1 MALPAPQTSMSLN
14 DFLAWE
20 AQQPY
25 KHEYWKGEVSAMTGA
40 RQAHVLVA
48 GNCFA
53 ALKAHLRG
61 GPCRTY
67 IADMQLA
74 VDEADAVFYP
84 DVFVSC
90 HPDDLQAERVLH
102 HPKIIIEVLS
112 DSTAAYDRG
121 EKFAAYRKISDLQEY
136 ALIDPLYRRI
146 EIFRRTEN
154 DEWLLATRDAERGLV
169 LKSLDFLAT
178 PAEVFESLPEAS
190 SSTSK
195 EPS

>member
-1 MALPAPQTSMSLN
+1 MSLN

-102 HPKIIIEVLS
+102 YPKVIIEVLS

-121 EKFAAYRKISDLQEY
+121 AKFAAYRKLTDLQEY
-136 ALIDPLYRRI
+136 LIVDIAQRRLELYRRAA
-146 EIFRRTEN
+146 
-154 DEWLLATRDAERGLV
+154 DHWLMFDSAGSGPALQLQSVDMAL
-169 LKSLDFLAT
+169 S
-178 PAEVFESLPEAS
+178 PAEAFEDLDEQ
-190 SSTSK
+190 T
-195 EPS
+195 